1 MSTFTPFFMS
11 CIMTAVVSIA
21 TSPVVVTMLARGPR
35 ITGLFYG

>member
-1 MSTFTPFFMS
+1 M
-11 CIMTAVVSIA
+11 IAVVSIA